1 LSVRVTRR
9 FLVPLEE
16 HSEDVLFLP
25 EASASDWARILGHAQ
40 LYRVEPG
47 DEIIRAGD
55 DDRALWFVAEGT
67 VRVVSGDD
75 TVSTIEA
82 PSVLGELA
90 FLDGGRRAAGLVA
103 ETEGEVARFDMEAF
117 DALAS
122 EDEDLARRM
131 ALGLGRIAAL
141 RLRAIEAARRA

>member
-1 LSVRVTRR
+1 VNRR

-25 EASASDWARILGHAQ
+25 EATASDWARILGLAK

-55 DDRALWFVAEGT
+55 DDRALWFIAEGA
-67 VRVVSGDD
+67 VRVVDGKD
-75 TVSTIEA
+75 TVSIIEA
-82 PSVLGELA
+82 PSVVGELA
-90 FLDGGRRAAGLVA
+90 FLDGERRAAGLVA

-117 DALAS
+117 DILAVDDP
-122 EDEDLARRM
+122 ELARRM

-141 RLRAIEAARRA
+141 RLRAIEAVRRA

>member
-1 LSVRVTRR
+1 MTRR

-25 EASASDWARILGHAQ
+25 EASASDWARILGLAK

-55 DDRALWFVAEGT
+55 DDRALWFIAEGA
-67 VRVVSGDD
+67 VRVVDGDQ
-75 TVSTIEA
+75 TVNLIEA
-82 PSVLGELA
+82 PSVVGELA

-103 ETEGEVARFDMEAF
+103 ETDGEVARFDMEAF
-117 DALAS
+117 DTLADQDA
-122 EDEDLARRM
+122 ELARRM

-141 RLRAIEAARRA
+141 RLRAIEAVRRA